1 MQGIIIGVLWMLV
14 CIRIIFVGF
23 RVGHLLIAL
32 IEITF
37 PSWMV
42 LREIVMLKTRLIASK
57 NSCCVELDGRAM
69 FAIVVLLTALMLEMC
84 KCLSGKL
91 DAGKRCVHVGLSK
104 YQKLCKL

>member
-1 MQGIIIGVLWMLV
+1 MLV

-23 RVGHLLIAL
+23 GIRHFLIAL

-37 PSWMV
+37 ASWMV

-91 DAGKRCVHVGLSK
+91 DACKRCVHVGLSK
-104 YQKLCKL
+104 Y